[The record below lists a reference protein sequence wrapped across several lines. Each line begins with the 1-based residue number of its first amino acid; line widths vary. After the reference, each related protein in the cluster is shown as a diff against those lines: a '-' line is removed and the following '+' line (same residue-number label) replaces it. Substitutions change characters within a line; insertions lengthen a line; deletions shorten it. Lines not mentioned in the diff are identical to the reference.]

1 MRIKV
6 LGQPQAKSRMNLSE
20 KELSP
25 KKAIS
30 MAHMAC
36 LVILR
41 LKPVKSQYC
50 QKKKKLN
57 R

>member
-50 QKKKKLN
+50 QKKKN
-57 R
+57 